1 MKNYKIHK
9 QVKTFFGSQKIDLT
23 VEGDNKD
30 ELKETIETLMPDSV
44 WVRLFG
50 RKKP

>member
-9 QVKTFFGSQKIDLT
+9 QVKTFLGGEKIDLT

-30 ELKETIETLMPDSV
+30 ELRETIDALMPDPL